1 VDSLMTDWEQ
11 SNGGLTA
18 AVKRPDVH
26 AGGHQW
32 SLAHGN
38 EPSTI
43 LRVHGDVAVMV
54 SGALGLRPEPSDARA
69 FRKHVVRPLLSITD
83 GSVSIFVCLDSDRRT
98 QADSLHPSRFAREA
112 AGWNETR
119 GVFRDASTNQFDRL
133 QACYERTLP
142 EQFALYVRARPDS
155 LWYAP
160 LVVQTL
166 DAVTLRG
173 RILFVPSDVVH
184 VPEQALSWRCSV
196 YRGPLRCSLVDDQYA
211 LVPSR
216 FREAYFLGKCE
227 APQSRCPAG
236 ARTRAAAIELARA
249 EEKRASA
256 KPHANANLTRT
267 GASPL
272 AAPVDPLYF
281 PGMQENVITA
291 RLSACRVPVRIAS
304 SPQYLRYGVMPVRPR
319 WGNCTPDGRLM
330 GAGNRSVEAD
340 ELPGLTRLQMQYQP
354 SPGRHETVR
363 TV

>member
-1 VDSLMTDWEQ
+1 MT
-11 SNGGLTA
+11 GCA
-18 AVKRPDVH
+18 H

-69 FRKHVVRPLLSITD
+69 FRKHVVRPLLSISD

-98 QADSLHPSRFAREA
+98 QAGSLHPSRFAREA
-112 AGWNETR
+112 ARWNETR

-196 YRGPLRCSLVDDQYA
+196 HRGPLRCSLVDDQYA

-236 ARTRAAAIELARA
+236 ARTRAVAIELAREDRSVTTGSPGGPAVLSRDAGERHHRSA
-249 EEKRASA
+249 E
-256 KPHANANLTRT
+256 
-267 GASPL
+267 
-272 AAPVDPLYF
+272 
-281 PGMQENVITA
+281 
-291 RLSACRVPVRIAS
+291 RVPRSGAHCILTAVSA
-304 SPQYLRYGVMPVRPR
+304 LRSDARKAALGQLHA
-319 WGNCTPDGRLM
+319 GRALH
-330 GAGNRSVEAD
+330 GSR
-340 ELPGLTRLQMQYQP
+340 QP
-354 SPGRHETVR
+354 ERGS
-363 TV
+363 

>member
-1 VDSLMTDWEQ
+1 
-11 SNGGLTA
+11 
-18 AVKRPDVH
+18 
-26 AGGHQW
+26 
-32 SLAHGN
+32 
-38 EPSTI
+38 
-43 LRVHGDVAVMV
+43 MV

-69 FRKHVVRPLLSITD
+69 FRKHVVRPLLSISD
-83 GSVSIFVCLDSDRRT
+83 GSVAIFVCLDSDRFT
-98 QADSLHPSRFAREA
+98 QAGSLHPSRFAREA

-196 YRGPLRCSLVDDQYA
+196 HRGPLRCSLVDDQYA

-249 EEKRASA
+249 EEK
-256 KPHANANLTRT
+256 RT

-354 SPGRHETVR
+354 RSPDRHETVR